1 MKMLISG
8 RHALAAAIVATLA
21 GCGGGSAAGTVPS
34 TPADAKLEHHKTF
47 YYTGNRQSFIVP
59 SGVKRITVVA
69 RGGMGAGPE
78 STGGRAGR
86 VYAIIPVTPGDQLYV
101 FVGGAASGQAG
112 GYNGGG
118 NGGSGAY
125 CECNGYGGGG
135 ASDIRRGGYKL
146 SNRILIV
153 GGGGGNGA
161 TGDETSA
168 DIGGIGGKGGGS
180 VAGSGSAGSGD
191 GTPGGGGGGGSQSS
205 GGAGGIG
212 GSGNG
217 SSGIVGSLGV
227 GGDGGSSG
235 SSSSYYGGGAG
246 GGGGGGGYYGGGG
259 GGAGSGDYS
268 SSSYDDDEAG
278 GGAGGGSSYIEPGAI
293 KYRAWQGWKSKVPDG
308 LVVFGW
314 E

>member
-1 MKMLISG
+1 MKILISG
-8 RHALAAAIVATLA
+8 RHTLAGAAIAMLA
-21 GCGGGSAAGTVPS
+21 GCGGGSATGTVPAVA
-34 TPADAKLEHHKTF
+34 TDATLAHHKTF
-47 YYTGNRQSFIVP
+47 YYTGERQSFIVP
-59 SGVKRITVVA
+59 SGVKRITVIA
-69 RGGMGAGPE
+69 RGGMGAGPAN
-78 STGGRAGR
+78 GGRPGR
-86 VYAIIPVTPGDQLYV
+86 VNAIIPVKPGDELYV

-125 CECNGYGGGG
+125 CECKGYGGGG
-135 ASDIRRGGYKL
+135 ASDVRRGGYKL
-146 SNRILIV
+146 SNRILVV

-161 TGDETSA
+161 TGDETS

-191 GTPGGGGGGGSQSS
+191 GTPGGGGGGGTQSS
-205 GGAGGIG
+205 GGAGGTG
-212 GSGNG
+212 GSGSG

-293 KYRAWQGWKSKVPDG
+293 KYRAWQGWKSKVRTG